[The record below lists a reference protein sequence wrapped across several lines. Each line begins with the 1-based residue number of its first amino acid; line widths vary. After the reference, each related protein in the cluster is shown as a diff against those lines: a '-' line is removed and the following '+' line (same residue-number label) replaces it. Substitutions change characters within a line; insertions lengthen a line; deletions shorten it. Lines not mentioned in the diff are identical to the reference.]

1 MKKKKS
7 RILVKN
13 KYVWYSKKIIMSKKG
28 FIEINH
34 ERVKIA
40 LVSIKNILIYSD
52 SNMYLAIDS
61 LIEINNIT
69 GSNNFWEKLMWSHTD
84 IIEDKLYQI
93 LDEFSESKI
102 TPRKLFY
109 SILLNEIHLFYDGH
123 AKICKILFANDDE
136 IN

>member
-1 MKKKKS
+1 MRKKKS
-7 RILVKN
+7 RILGKN
-13 KYVWYSKKIIMSKKG
+13 KYVWYSKKIMSEKE

-69 GSNNFWEKLMWSHTD
+69 GSNNFSEKLTWSHTD
-84 IIEDKLYQI
+84 IFFLISNFYIFIKK
-93 LDEFSESKI
+93 SK
-102 TPRKLFY
+102 
-109 SILLNEIHLFYDGH
+109 
-123 AKICKILFANDDE
+123 
-136 IN
+136 

>member
-1 MKKKKS
+1 
-7 RILVKN
+7 
-13 KYVWYSKKIIMSKKG
+13 MSKKG

-69 GSNNFWEKLMWSHTD
+69 GSNNFSEKLT
-84 IIEDKLYQI
+84 
-93 LDEFSESKI
+93 
-102 TPRKLFY
+102 
-109 SILLNEIHLFYDGH
+109 
-123 AKICKILFANDDE
+123 
-136 IN
+136 

>member
-69 GSNNFWEKLMWSHTD
+69 GSNNFWEKLTWSHTD
-84 IIEDKLYQI
+84 LIEDKLYQI

-102 TPRKLFY
+102 TPGKLFY
-109 SILLNEIHLFYDGH
+109 SILLNELHPFYDGH

>member
-52 SNMYLAIDS
+52 SNMS
-61 LIEINNIT
+61 WPLIL
-69 GSNNFWEKLMWSHTD
+69 W
-84 IIEDKLYQI
+84 
-93 LDEFSESKI
+93 
-102 TPRKLFY
+102 
-109 SILLNEIHLFYDGH
+109 
-123 AKICKILFANDDE
+123 
-136 IN
+136 